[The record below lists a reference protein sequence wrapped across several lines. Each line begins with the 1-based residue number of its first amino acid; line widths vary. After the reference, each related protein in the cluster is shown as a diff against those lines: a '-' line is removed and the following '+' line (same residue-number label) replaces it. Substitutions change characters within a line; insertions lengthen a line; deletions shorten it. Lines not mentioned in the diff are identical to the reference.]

1 MDPSLRATGATTRF
15 DAGTPEAVI
24 QKRTGHRSLEALR
37 TYKRVI
43 PAQEQVVASVLAP
56 VVPVTTAVTLVTPS
70 ELPVTSTC
78 TSSPTAARVKLLPHY
93 HAVLSRQTQTRALA

>member
-1 MDPSLRATGATTRF
+1 MNHSLHATGATTLF
-15 DAGTPEAVI
+15 DAGIPEAV
-24 QKRTGHRSLEALR
+24 KPDKSLEALR
-37 TYKRVI
+37 TYKCVI

-56 VVPVTTAVTLVTPS
+56 VAPVTTPVTLVTSS

-93 HAVLSRQTQTRALA
+93 HAVLSRQMQTRALA